1 MAMGSVAANQS
12 RLMTL
17 TSRLH
22 DLEQRATQITNAKMI
37 LSMGTEAAASKYADA
52 CNSAADPNTGIVD
65 KNKLDAASRE
75 YDKEMTSLSNQE
87 KLWDLELNQV
97 NTEHTAAKT
106 EYDSVKSL
114 VSDNTEG
121 AFSLFG

>member
-37 LSMGTEAAASKYADA
+37 LSMGTQAAAEKYAKA
-52 CNSAADPNTGIVD
+52 CNDATDEKTGKINEGAL
-65 KNKLDAASRE
+65 KKASND
-75 YDKEMTSLSNQE
+75 YDQELAEFSRQE

-106 EYDSVKSL
+106 EYDSVKRK
-114 VSDNTEG
+114 VIRG
-121 AFSLFG
+121 I